1 MSFDSI
7 NKNNKHPII
16 YILIKVIYKLLDVY
30 YLMILDLVIIGGG
43 ASGFMGAIT
52 AISSGLKS
60 VVILESTSKVLEK
73 VRISGGGRCNLT
85 NSCSEISNLVNN
97 YPRGEKQL
105 IGLFNRFSTTEAFDW
120 FQQNGLSLKV
130 EKDGRVFPC
139 SDSSEEVIKCLT
151 NVAKKS
157 GVKVFTNSHVKQIN
171 RIKEGFKILAKGNNY
186 FKTKNIL
193 ICTGGH
199 PSGRK
204 LAKSLGHSIIQPVP
218 SLFSFSTSEN
228 SLRSCSGITLDVQ
241 VKLTVNKK
249 KYAETGTVLITHKGF
264 SGPVILRL
272 SAFSARN
279 LHANKYN
286 GELRINWVCM
296 NESQARLMLDLY
308 KSENAKKLVL
318 NNKPFVKL
326 PKSLWQALLSSLNI
340 DSQLKWADMSKYDKE
355 SLLKCLTMKTYLINS
370 RGPFGEE
377 FVTAGGVSLKEIN
390 FKTMESK
397 ICDGL
402 FFAGEVL
409 DIDGVT
415 GGFNFQHCWTS
426 GWVAGKS
433 MVL

>member
-1 MSFDSI
+1 MS
-7 NKNNKHPII
+7 
-16 YILIKVIYKLLDVY
+16 
-30 YLMILDLVIIGGG
+30 LDLVIIGGG

-52 AISSGLKS
+52 AISNGLRS
-60 VVILESTSKVLEK
+60 VVILEGTSKVLEK

-105 IGLFNRFSTTEAFDW
+105 IGLFNRFSTAETFDW
-120 FQQNGLSLKV
+120 FEKKGLSLKV

-139 SDSSEEVIKCLT
+139 SDSSDDVINCLT
-151 NVAKKS
+151 TFAKKS

-171 RIKEGFKILAKGNNY
+171 MMKDGFNILVKGNNY
-186 FKTKNIL
+186 YETKNIL

-199 PSGRK
+199 PSGRR
-204 LAKSLGHSIIQPVP
+204 LAKSLGHTIIQPVP

-228 SLRSCSGITLDVQ
+228 ALRSCSGITLDVQ
-241 VKLTVNKK
+241 IKLTVNKK
-249 KYAETGTVLITHKGF
+249 KYVETGPLLITHKGF

-279 LHANKYN
+279 LYANKYI
-286 GELRINWVCM
+286 GELRINWLCM
-296 NESQARLMLDLY
+296 NENQARLIIDSY
-308 KSENAKKLVL
+308 KLENGKKSLF
-318 NNKPFVKL
+318 NNKPFAKL
-326 PKSLWQALLSSLNI
+326 PKSLWNTLLLSINI
-340 DSQLKWADMSKYDKE
+340 DRQLKWACVSKYQKE
-355 SLLKCLTMKTYLINS
+355 LLLKCLIMNTYSINN

-397 ICDGL
+397 MCKGL
-402 FFAGEVL
+402 FFAGEIL

-433 MVL
+433 IVL

>member
-1 MSFDSI
+1 
-7 NKNNKHPII
+7 
-16 YILIKVIYKLLDVY
+16 
-30 YLMILDLVIIGGG
+30 MISDLVIIGGG

-52 AISSGLKS
+52 AISNGLKS

-85 NSCSEISNLVNN
+85 NSCWEISDLVNN
-97 YPRGEKQL
+97 YPRGYKQL

-120 FQQNGLSLKV
+120 FQKKGLSLKV

-139 SDSSEEVIKCLT
+139 SDSSEDVIKCLT
-151 NVAKKS
+151 VVAKKS
-157 GVKVFTNSHVKQIN
+157 GVKVFTNSHVKKISLL
-171 RIKEGFKILAKGNNY
+171 KEGFTLFVKGNNQ
-186 FKTKNIL
+186 FNTKNIL

-228 SLRSCSGITLDVQ
+228 SLRTCSGITLDVQ
-241 VKLTVNKK
+241 IKLSVNKK
-249 KYAETGTVLITHKGF
+249 KYAETGAILITHKGF
-264 SGPVILRL
+264 SGPAILRL

-279 LHANKYN
+279 LHANKYK
-286 GELRINWVCM
+286 GELRINWLCM
-296 NESQARLMLDLY
+296 TEKEARGKIDLY
-308 KSENAKKLVL
+308 KLENGKKLVF
-318 NNKPFVKL
+318 NNKPFDKL
-326 PKSLWQALLSSLNI
+326 PKSLWKALLSSLNI
-340 DSQLKWADMSKYDKE
+340 DTQLKWADITKYYKE
-355 SLLKCLTMKTYLINS
+355 ALLKCLINKTYLINS

-377 FVTAGGVSLKEIN
+377 FVTAGGVSLDEIN

-397 ICDGL
+397 ICKGL

-433 MVL
+433 IALKS